1 MELPEIIEYKQF
13 KEQLTKEQQIFD
25 KTHSKQSIDEGE
37 EKILDE
43 LINFYSKTTA
53 ELEKIDLK
61 NITKDGFDKLN
72 DFLKQFYNVLYP
84 VQNKLDFQ
92 KFSRHIVIPI
102 PAFARN
108 QISKFTDTFLHYT
121 YWVSDCLFEILS

>member
-1 MELPEIIEYKQF
+1 MNPASVYCHRYATYKNSDMELPEIIEYKQF

-61 NITKDGFDKLN
+61 NITKDDFDKLN

-92 KFSRHIVIPI
+92 KFSRKGCLCQKPNI
-102 PAFARN
+102 
-108 QISKFTDTFLHYT
+108 QIY
-121 YWVSDCLFEILS
+121 